1 MAGNYTFIRLADL
14 ERRNKMS
21 PAENCTPPKIDALWV
36 NIHLATMTESSPYG
50 AVADG
55 ALALG
60 DGKIVW
66 IGKRNEL
73 PADLASLAAQTHDGD
88 GGWVTPG
95 LVDCHTHLVYGGSR
109 AREFELR
116 LQGATYEEIAR
127 QGGGIRST
135 VTATRAAD
143 EASLLHQ
150 SIPRL
155 VALMQEGVTTVEIKS
170 GYGLDLETEIRMLRV
185 AGKLGEKFPVTVVP
199 TYLGAHA
206 LPPEFEGRSDEY
218 IDFVCHSVMPEVT
231 AQKLAV
237 AVDAFCETIGFT
249 PEQTERVFK
258 TAKKLGLAVKLH
270 AEQLSDLQG
279 SALAARYGALSA
291 DHLEHVSEEGVKAM
305 AESGT
310 VAVLLPGAFY
320 FLRET
325 RLPPIDLLRRYAVPI
340 ALSTDC
346 NPGSSPT
353 TSSLLM
359 LNMACTLFKMTP
371 EEALAGVTRNG
382 ARALGLQNRIGTL
395 EEGKDADFVVWD
407 IAEPAELAYR
417 IGFNPAKQVVRQGSL
432 LPQLN

>member
-1 MAGNYTFIRLADL
+1 
-14 ERRNKMS
+14 MS
-21 PAENCTPPKIDALWV
+21 PAKIQIPEKGDSLWINV
-36 NIHLATMTESSPYG
+36 HLATMTGVGPYG
-50 AVADG
+50 MIIDG
-55 ALALG
+55 ALAVRE
-60 DGKIVW
+60 DKIAW
-66 IGKRNEL
+66 LGKRSDL
-73 PADLASLAAQTHDGD
+73 PAGFESRAAKVYDGQS
-88 GGWVTPG
+88 GWVTPG

-170 GYGLDLETEIRMLRV
+170 GYGLDLETETRMLRV

-249 PEQTERVFK
+249 PDQTERVL
-258 TAKKLGLAVKLH
+258 AAARKLGLAVKLH

-279 SALAARYGALSA
+279 SVLAARYGALSA
-291 DHLEHVSEEGVKAM
+291 DHLEHVAEEGVRAM

-325 RLPPIDLLRRYAVPI
+325 RVPPIDLLRRYAVPI

-353 TSSLLM
+353 TSLLLM